1 MNQEHKTIQHKL
13 NLDSAESCKNQWNVH
28 TPWVEIQ
35 EHKKKDQK
43 RVGIIENEGG
53 PCVPDPVVA
62 ERERGAKEDPG
73 LGFSERERKKRL

>member
-1 MNQEHKTIQHKL
+1 MFTPH
-13 NLDSAESCKNQWNVH
+13 ESKFKN
-28 TPWVEIQ
+28 T
-35 EHKKKDQK
+35 KKKDQK

-73 LGFSERERKKRL
+73 LGFSERERKKRLIMMLR